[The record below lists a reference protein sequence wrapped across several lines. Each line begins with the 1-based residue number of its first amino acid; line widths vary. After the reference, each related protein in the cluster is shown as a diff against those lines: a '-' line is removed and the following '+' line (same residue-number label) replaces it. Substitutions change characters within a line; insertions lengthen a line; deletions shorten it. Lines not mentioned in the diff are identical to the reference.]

1 MTGNRF
7 QTYLLLVLFFC
18 PLSIATA
25 SLGKS
30 TLNDDSLN
38 ILKPYLHVCAHE
50 KTAASATHEKK
61 LFIKR
66 DHRSVM
72 VSCGFSNHSNR
83 SISAI
88 KGVLRFTTYFGQPVF
103 EMPLREKLSLEP
115 GQETLRDWTLQRDD
129 FKDEEAFAAFMTT
142 PLSRLRQEWT
152 PEELVLADGTV
163 LKP

>member
-1 MTGNRF
+1 MNGNRF
-7 QTYLLLVLFFC
+7 QTYLLLGLFFL
-18 PLSIATA
+18 PLSTAVAT
-25 SLGKS
+25 LGKTHMS
-30 TLNDDSLN
+30 DDSVN

-50 KTAASATHEKK
+50 KIAASATHEKIF
-61 LFIKR
+61 FIKR

-129 FKDEEAFAAFMTT
+129 FKDEEAFSAFMTT
-142 PLSRLRQEWT
+142 PLARLRQEWK